1 MRISKEKISVRLDAQ
16 AIAPAGSIGFG
27 KFLRS
32 SFEAAETG
40 NGHNSLDISRAGS
53 WLGFGW
59 GAGEQ
64 ESRRAFDM
72 FQRRSGNNVITY

>member
-1 MRISKEKISVRLDAQ
+1 VRLDAQ

-32 SFEAAETG
+32 SFEAAERATG
-40 NGHNSLDISRAGS
+40 ITHWILAVLDLGWSL
-53 WLGFGW
+53 
-59 GAGEQ
+59 AGEQ

-72 FQRRSGNNVITY
+72 FQRRSGNNVLTY